1 MNLDTFYPQ
10 AGNVITLE
18 SLNCTHG
25 MNVEVKHHRFG
36 SHFSPVM
43 CVVKYFLLAAHAR
56 GAVNALFHSSQKQ
69 ARCENFHPIT
79 IFESTH
85 CKLARWLLQWV
96 EKRLN
101 WHPTMSAKLPSLAP
115 CWAGVSLPCILFCGC
130 NASIVLQFCMYL
142 RTYGKRLLPSNF
154 L

>member
-1 MNLDTFYPQ
+1 MVCSTNEPRHILPPGWQCDP
-10 AGNVITLE
+10 LE

-56 GAVNALFHSSQKQ
+56 GTVKALFHLLQKQ
-69 ARCENFHPIT
+69 ACCENFHPIT

-85 CKLARWLLQWV
+85 CKLASWLL
-96 EKRLN
+96 R
-101 WHPTMSAKLPSLAP
+101 
-115 CWAGVSLPCILFCGC
+115 
-130 NASIVLQFCMYL
+130 
-142 RTYGKRLLPSNF
+142 
-154 L
+154 